1 MQAKRLNQLQFLRFI
16 AFGFIFLFHAFGS
29 NLEPHIYT
37 TNAAY
42 AMVSFFFIL
51 SGFGSGYSS
60 ADRRQ
65 KPTLKA
71 IGSHLWKKIKKIYPI
86 LFVTTIYF
94 VLMSDL
100 PRAINN
106 GDWMTLK
113 ECGWNLI
120 KCLLMIQSW
129 WNPYLFY
136 NGVTWFIST
145 ILFLYLFDLP
155 VRYWLDKLHDMKREK
170 SILTGLSVGL
180 AVLIVIVATLE
191 SNRANMGYYLYAF
204 PPLRLAEYLLGMCAG
219 RCLYRINSEKQT
231 EGNVVVFTILEGVS
245 LLFWVILFA
254 FPIPVNSYSMQVYW
268 LLPNLIVLII
278 MGLGKGL
285 FSKIFS
291 MKLFKDMGDISM
303 ECYLLHQ
310 PVLMTYTAFVQMD
323 NTIRGTL
330 FYIVFN
336 LGFIVLLSF
345 MFHKRCIGRMS

>member
-16 AFGFIFLFHAFGS
+16 AFGYIFLFHAFGS

-60 ADRRQ
+60 ADRKE

-71 IGSHLWKKIKKIYPI
+71 IGCHLWRKIKKIYPI
-86 LFVTTIYF
+86 LFVTTIYS
-94 VLMSDL
+94 VLQSDL
-100 PRAINN
+100 PQAINT
-106 GDWMTLK
+106 GEWMMLK
-113 ECGWNLI
+113 GGGWNLI

-136 NGVTWFIST
+136 NGVTWFVST

-155 VRYWLDKLHDMKREK
+155 VRYLLDKIHDTKREK

-191 SNRANMGYYLYAF
+191 SNRADMGYYLYAF
-204 PPLRLAEYLLGMCAG
+204 PPSRMAEYFLGMCVG
-219 RCLYRINSEKQT
+219 RCLYRINSEKKSD
-231 EGNVVVFTILEGVS
+231 GNAIVFTILEGVA
-245 LLFWVILFA
+245 LIFWVALFTL
-254 FPIPVNSYSMQVYW
+254 PIPVNSYSMQVYW
-268 LLPNLIVLII
+268 LLPNLFVLII
-278 MGLGKGL
+278 MGLGQGL
-285 FSKIFS
+285 FSKLFS
-291 MKLFKDMGDISM
+291 MKLFKGMGDISM

-323 NTIRGTL
+323 NTMRGTL

-336 LGFIVLLSF
+336 MGFIILLATLIHGKSTQ
-345 MFHKRCIGRMS
+345 K

>member
-1 MQAKRLNQLQFLRFI
+1 MQTKRLNQLQFLRFI
-16 AFGFIFLFHAFGS
+16 AFGYIFLFHAFGS

-94 VLMSDL
+94 VLLSDL
-100 PRAINN
+100 PQAINN
-106 GDWMTLK
+106 GDWMILK
-113 ECGWNLI
+113 EGGWNLI

-155 VRYWLDKLHDMKREK
+155 VRYYLDKAHEK
-170 SILTGLSVGL
+170 K
-180 AVLIVIVATLE
+180 
-191 SNRANMGYYLYAF
+191 N
-204 PPLRLAEYLLGMCAG
+204 
-219 RCLYRINSEKQT
+219 EK
-231 EGNVVVFTILEGVS
+231 TILISWSVVLGITIFVYSFMYYFLILLVS
-245 LLFWVILFA
+245 LFSEVLPTRI
-254 FPIPVNSYSMQVYW
+254 W
-268 LLPNLIVLII
+268 LW
-278 MGLGKGL
+278 
-285 FSKIFS
+285 
-291 MKLFKDMGDISM
+291 
-303 ECYLLHQ
+303 
-310 PVLMTYTAFVQMD
+310 
-323 NTIRGTL
+323 
-330 FYIVFN
+330 
-336 LGFIVLLSF
+336 
-345 MFHKRCIGRMS
+345 